1 MDKNKTY
8 EDYWLTT
15 ILGVLIVGLFVCVTV
30 FIVSAIVKQ
39 RPIVEH
45 HVYVCEKRDSLGDTT
60 VYEKEAIDSLV
71 MSVAAHDRDLAEKY
85 QYAIEERSNEDYAR
99 SFIVIVVGVLIS
111 VLGFFGY
118 KSFKDIKEHGKQI
131 SKDAS
136 EKEARLTVK
145 RILPDMIKN
154 EITREFEG
162 QTVKTLEERLHNSLT
177 IELQKYADNAINEQ
191 AKDIEKRF
199 RDLIKDE
206 LFNKSDKEQAFCS
219 EKNDTEFAT
228 DEDINKLFD

>member
-15 ILGVLIVGLFVCVTV
+15 ILGVLIVGLFVCVAV
-30 FIVSAIVKQ
+30 FVVASITKQ

-45 HVYVCEKRDSLGDTT
+45 HIYIEKVDSVADMPVYT
-60 VYEKEAIDSLV
+60 KEGIDSLV
-71 MSVAAHDRDLAEKY
+71 MIVAAHDRDLAEKY
-85 QYAIEERSNEDYAR
+85 QYAMEERSNEDYAR
-99 SFIVIVVGVLIS
+99 SFVVVVVGALIS

-145 RILPDMIKN
+145 KILPDMIKQ

-162 QTVKTLEERLHNSLT
+162 QTIKTLEERLHNSLT
-177 IELQKYADNAINEQ
+177 TEMQKYTDDIINNQ
-191 AKDIEKRF
+191 AKDIERKF
-199 RDLIKDE
+199 RDFIKDE
-206 LFNKSDKEQAFCS
+206 LFSNSDKEQARFS
-219 EKNDTEFAT
+219 EKNDIDFASE
-228 DEDINKLFD
+228 EDIDKLFD

>member
-30 FIVSAIVKQ
+30 FVVCTIVKQ
-39 RPIVEH
+39 RPLVEH
-45 HVYVCEKRDSLGDTT
+45 HVYMYERADSVGDTV
-60 VYEKEAIDSLV
+60 VYEKAAIDSLV
-71 MSVAAHDRDLAEKY
+71 MCVAAHDRDLAEKY

-99 SFIVIVVGVLIS
+99 SFVVIVVGALIS

-145 RILPDMIKN
+145 KILPDMIKQ

-162 QTVKTLEERLHNSLT
+162 QTIKTLEERLHDSLT
-177 IELQKYADNAINEQ
+177 MELQKYTDDAINERTN
-191 AKDIEKRF
+191 DIEKKF
-199 RDLIKDE
+199 KDFIKDE
-206 LFNKSDKEQAFCS
+206 LFNKSDKEQSHFS
-219 EKNDTEFAT
+219 EKDDIRFAT
-228 DEDINKLFD
+228 DEDINKMFE